1 MTSADVGKDTERM
14 VAGWL
19 RTNGWPGCERR
30 VKTGYRV
37 TGREDPDQGDLTGCP
52 GITWQVKSLRPAT
65 RMEQAVP
72 AWLAQAEAQRIA
84 SGSDLGFLVVR
95 RWGTTDVGR
104 WWAFS
109 SARQLFTL
117 IGGQPTDLGDDIGR
131 LIPVRMD
138 MAALSSL
145 LHQTG
150 WAGMAPCS
158 GCSMPD
164 GRHWDTCPSRHDGRP
179 TR

>member
-1 MTSADVGKDTERM
+1 MTSADIGKETERM

-19 RTNGWPGCERR
+19 RNNGWPGCERR

-37 TGREDPDQGDLTGCP
+37 PGREDPDQGDLTGMP
-52 GITWQVKSLRPAT
+52 GICVQVKSLRPAT
-65 RMEQAVP
+65 RMEQAIP
-72 AWLAQAEAQRIA
+72 AWLRETEMQRIA
-84 SGSDLGFLVVR
+84 SGSALGFLVVR

-104 WWAFS
+104 WWTFQ

-117 IGGQPTDLGDDIGR
+117 LGGQPTDIGDQIGR

-150 WAGMAPCS
+150 WAGVPA
-158 GCSMPD
+158 
-164 GRHWDTCPSRHDGRP
+164 
-179 TR
+179 